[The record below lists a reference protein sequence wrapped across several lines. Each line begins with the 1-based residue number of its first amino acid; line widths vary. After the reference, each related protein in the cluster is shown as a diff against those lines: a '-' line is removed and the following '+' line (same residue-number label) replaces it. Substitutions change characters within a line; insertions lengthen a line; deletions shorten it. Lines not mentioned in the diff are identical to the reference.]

1 MYTVIMVD
9 GIIRFEL
16 ALPEQSEQ
24 ALTDSTRTVKANIDR
39 QHQNSQ
45 SKY

>member
-16 ALPEQSEQ
+16 AAPEESEQ
-24 ALTDSTRTVKANIDR
+24 ALTVSTRTVKASTVFFDR
-39 QHQNSQ
+39 
-45 SKY
+45 